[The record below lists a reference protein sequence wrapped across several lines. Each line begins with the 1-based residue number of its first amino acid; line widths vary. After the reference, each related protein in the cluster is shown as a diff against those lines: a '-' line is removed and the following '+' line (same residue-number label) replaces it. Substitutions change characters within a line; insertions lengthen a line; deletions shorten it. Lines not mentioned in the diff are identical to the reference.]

1 MSAAAKAAASTG
13 VAVGSDTNTKVGKEL
28 ISLRDKQMGPNVSV
42 FYKQDGGLVITSGSG
57 VFMRDIDGNL
67 HLDCCNNVACVGHAH
82 PNVVRAGQQE
92 LANIQT
98 NGRFLNPIQQ
108 RYVTKLLETFP
119 PELNTVYLVNSGSE
133 ANDLAL
139 RIARAHTKA
148 ARPQD
153 VIVLDSAYHGHTQA
167 IVDISP
173 YKWYQAI
180 DGKNYQ
186 PSTTHVAELPD
197 GFRGKYRLGQTE
209 YCGELYAREIQEI
222 VNGPDGG
229 VGTFIAE
236 SIVGCGGQ
244 VVPPPGYLR
253 RCYEAVRAK
262 GGVCI
267 ADEVQTGFARA
278 GTHFWMFQEHGVVPD
293 IVTCGKP
300 MGNGYPVAAVICRR
314 EVAQSFA
321 ASGWYYQQ
329 FQAYTDHHELSWG
342 TVNHDTQI
350 YKLALSSAVKDLLL
364 EYVDDVTNLEESLNT
379 SDVLP
384 LSHFIHHLQKY
395 LIVFPQLFSMLHHIE
410 EAGLRGCQIVDYF
423 TKYPCGVQVMSDM
436 IDRIVA
442 RLRVPLLK
450 QIFAWMVFGTL
461 QDEAREFF
469 IQMRYDHKANDHVDM
484 PLSKEQRLMMRLA
497 EAQEA
502 SFKSTA
508 AAASDKE
515 ASLLKDMPY
524 TREEIESFDAVF
536 KQVFQNPERA
546 VELLEKAIE
555 LVCHSVSSRL
565 WVLLKDHLGFYEYLH
580 IIRNTYL
587 MGKGELMQCIIDDL
601 HVLSQQTTPA
611 LEDIDDTLNWRVL
624 RNAGKL
630 VGLADEDDIH
640 RILQLNV
647 QSHTLTVE
655 KFHTDDHRFLTMAGI
670 AQYQY
675 PTSTSVP
682 EEEKR
687 RYIFNPTG
695 LLLCVPKALSL
706 AEHYAT
712 LWREK
717 HVVQLHQHGQQY
729 RHPLAAEEDVAETG
743 NPWRFSRHYRGSHR
757 SIDGGVESRY
767 GYTVHLIGP
776 RPSTM
781 IDGSDHDTLDDAVP
795 GPHEPPG
802 HSPVTLEYSNA
813 AVWFTDP
820 KYVTKGFDVSVAFR
834 PAWQVARSISAEHR
848 VFHSRRAQETRLWPH
863 LPEAYPFPR
872 CHDVILGSTSVCVHA
887 DGRGLSAVGQGELN
901 RHIQHSLLIGVS
913 FHACVFDTSSA
924 LDRPSG
930 THRTVHARKNH
941 DPSSSSSTDHVTKS
955 GVKYYARIFVA
966 RGGNDGLLR
975 LPLNKRLQVNIG
987 DGYYRAPD
995 PLVET
1000 NNADDY
1006 ILAEK
1011 IVDLDKNLGYFPE
1024 NTIRSLTTL
1033 SSRMHLDVSYQRVM
1047 QYQST
1052 AASSASVASSFATA
1066 ASTAAGGAGAGD
1078 IFQGL
1083 RERGVYQNS
1092 AASAVPTVAGR
1103 STVGGGGSTVHMVGE
1118 VAHRM
1123 RVRLRPDE
1131 DYDSDTDD
1139 RLPSASPKNARMMMG
1154 QAGGLF
1160 STLPGSQSWDVDI
1173 PLDLSVF
1180 VKNASGQ
1187 VCVGA
1192 VSSGKGSLYSYP
1204 VCSPF
1209 TSARYPDTFLQLERE
1224 VSKIRAWMHLK
1235 LQIHFPAVF
1244 TVIFDVDSKRNYER
1258 VFSLVMK
1265 VRLVARLLEKLWMA
1279 RSKWMTDRLY
1289 CNLRHAMHFF
1299 ISNLLYY
1306 LQVDVVDSEYA
1317 AFQQEL
1323 RHLTEFQAVLM
1334 AHRHFLANIL
1344 RLAMLDNQAIQ
1355 ECFDRLLHL
1364 CLRFVAACR
1373 IQARSEAMYM
1383 ESGSSATSTAHRH
1396 GGHES
1401 VLDETAAH
1409 LPAPR
1414 DTLQT
1419 PMLNRSKLSLSPTPN
1434 TGASQGT
1441 PHNTSSFVT
1450 PTYIPIE
1457 EFETI
1462 RKEFFQQ
1469 LTYLLQFMK
1478 KVESRGFLFRLD
1490 FNGYI
1495 SQHAM
1500 DLGHHA

>member
-1 MSAAAKAAASTG
+1 
-13 VAVGSDTNTKVGKEL
+13 
-28 ISLRDKQMGPNVSV
+28 
-42 FYKQDGGLVITSGSG
+42 
-57 VFMRDIDGNL
+57 
-67 HLDCCNNVACVGHAH
+67 
-82 PNVVRAGQQE
+82 
-92 LANIQT
+92 
-98 NGRFLNPIQQ
+98 
-108 RYVTKLLETFP
+108 
-119 PELNTVYLVNSGSE
+119 
-133 ANDLAL
+133 
-139 RIARAHTKA
+139 
-148 ARPQD
+148 
-153 VIVLDSAYHGHTQA
+153 
-167 IVDISP
+167 
-173 YKWYQAI
+173 
-180 DGKNYQ
+180 
-186 PSTTHVAELPD
+186 
-197 GFRGKYRLGQTE
+197 
-209 YCGELYAREIQEI
+209 
-222 VNGPDGG
+222 
-229 VGTFIAE
+229 
-236 SIVGCGGQ
+236 
-244 VVPPPGYLR
+244 
-253 RCYEAVRAK
+253 
-262 GGVCI
+262 
-267 ADEVQTGFARA
+267 
-278 GTHFWMFQEHGVVPD
+278 
-293 IVTCGKP
+293 
-300 MGNGYPVAAVICRR
+300 
-314 EVAQSFA
+314 
-321 ASGWYYQQ
+321 
-329 FQAYTDHHELSWG
+329 
-342 TVNHDTQI
+342 
-350 YKLALSSAVKDLLL
+350 
-364 EYVDDVTNLEESLNT
+364 
-379 SDVLP
+379 
-384 LSHFIHHLQKY
+384 
-395 LIVFPQLFSMLHHIE
+395 
-410 EAGLRGCQIVDYF
+410 
-423 TKYPCGVQVMSDM
+423 
-436 IDRIVA
+436 
-442 RLRVPLLK
+442 LK

-469 IQMRYDHKANDHVDM
+469 IQMRNDHKANDHVDM

-502 SFKSTA
+502 SFKSTGQRHGNNTQPSETPFDWYSTYSLRIENIPDSHISPAVASKVMFAGKAAKLLQSSSLSNVGLSKETKENEAFVYLSRGSHIYGDNNDDTATATPSSPTATAAPGAEATA

-717 HVVQLHQHGQQY
+717 HVVQLHQHGQPY

-913 FHACVFDTSSA
+913 FHGKPHCRPLHCLVNAVIIALCVCMVCTVACVFDTSSA

-1000 NNADDY
+1000 N
-1006 ILAEK
+1006 
-1011 IVDLDKNLGYFPE
+1011 
-1024 NTIRSLTTL
+1024 
-1033 SSRMHLDVSYQRVM
+1033 
-1047 QYQST
+1047 ST
-1052 AASSASVASSFATA
+1052 
-1066 ASTAAGGAGAGD
+1066 
-1078 IFQGL
+1078 
-1083 RERGVYQNS
+1083 
-1092 AASAVPTVAGR
+1092 P
-1103 STVGGGGSTVHMVGE
+1103 
-1118 VAHRM
+1118 
-1123 RVRLRPDE
+1123 P
-1131 DYDSDTDD
+1131 
-1139 RLPSASPKNARMMMG
+1139 P
-1154 QAGGLF
+1154 
-1160 STLPGSQSWDVDI
+1160 
-1173 PLDLSVF
+1173 
-1180 VKNASGQ
+1180 
-1187 VCVGA
+1187 
-1192 VSSGKGSLYSYP
+1192 
-1204 VCSPF
+1204 
-1209 TSARYPDTFLQLERE
+1209 
-1224 VSKIRAWMHLK
+1224 
-1235 LQIHFPAVF
+1235 
-1244 TVIFDVDSKRNYER
+1244 
-1258 VFSLVMK
+1258 
-1265 VRLVARLLEKLWMA
+1265 
-1279 RSKWMTDRLY
+1279 
-1289 CNLRHAMHFF
+1289 
-1299 ISNLLYY
+1299 
-1306 LQVDVVDSEYA
+1306 
-1317 AFQQEL
+1317 
-1323 RHLTEFQAVLM
+1323 
-1334 AHRHFLANIL
+1334 
-1344 RLAMLDNQAIQ
+1344 
-1355 ECFDRLLHL
+1355 
-1364 CLRFVAACR
+1364 
-1373 IQARSEAMYM
+1373 
-1383 ESGSSATSTAHRH
+1383 
-1396 GGHES
+1396 
-1401 VLDETAAH
+1401 H
-1409 LPAPR
+1409 LPR
-1414 DTLQT
+1414 
-1419 PMLNRSKLSLSPTPN
+1419 RV
-1434 TGASQGT
+1434 SQWNER
-1441 PHNTSSFVT
+1441 P
-1450 PTYIPIE
+1450 
-1457 EFETI
+1457 
-1462 RKEFFQQ
+1462 
-1469 LTYLLQFMK
+1469 
-1478 KVESRGFLFRLD
+1478 
-1490 FNGYI
+1490 
-1495 SQHAM
+1495 
-1500 DLGHHA
+1500 